1 MKEHN
6 VALGYLQAF
15 VIVLVLAYHSIL
27 AYMVYAPNHSA
38 TFTTQPYIWAVFPI
52 IDSQRWLGFNLF
64 TEFNNQ
70 FFMALLFFISGLF
83 VWPSLTQKGNR
94 KFLLDRNLRLGLPF
108 AIVVIFLIPLA
119 YYPSYRITGADP
131 SFSAFWQQWLS
142 LDYWPSGPG
151 WFLSLLLLFNFLV
164 VMLRKFVPG
173 WGDALGQRF
182 SWIFRCPLLFFCVLV
197 AISAIT
203 YFPMLFSFGYY
214 HWFAF
219 GPFQV
224 QTSRVL
230 LYAIYFIA
238 GLGVGAYG
246 INQCLLARNGR
257 LVRRWPIWFIAALIF
272 YVFDIIAAAALKSG
286 TLPLSSNWQVL
297 YGLTFILSCAASV
310 LFFLSLFLRF
320 VNKRRSVFDS
330 LHDNAYGM
338 YLIHYVFV
346 IWLQYALL
354 DTTFAAIEKG
364 AIVFAG
370 TLALSWIITAAIRRI
385 PAVGRVISPSASNV
399 SV

>member
-15 VIVLVLAYHSIL
+15 VILLVLAYHSVL
-27 AYMVYAPNHSA
+27 AYMVSSPSPSA
-38 TFTTQPYIWAVFPI
+38 IFSSQPYIWAALPI

-64 TEFNNQ
+64 TEFNAQ
-70 FFMALLFFISGLF
+70 FFMPLLFFISGLF
-83 VWPSLTQKGNR
+83 VWPSLTRKGDS
-94 KFLLDRNLRLGLPF
+94 KFLRDRSLRLGLPF

-119 YYPSYRITGADP
+119 YYPAYRITGADP
-131 SFSAFWQQWLS
+131 SFFAFLQQWIS
-142 LDYWPSGPG
+142 LDYWPNGPF
-151 WFLSLLLLFNFLV
+151 WFLSLLLLLDFIV
-164 VMLRKFVPG
+164 VMLRKFAPG
-173 WGDALGQRF
+173 WGDALGKRF
-182 SWIFRCPLLFFCVLV
+182 SWSFRRPLLFFCLLV
-197 AISAIT
+197 AVSAIV
-203 YFPMLFSFGYY
+203 YFPLLLGFGYH
-214 HWFAF
+214 HWTGF

-246 INQCLLARNGR
+246 INKSLLARDGL
-257 LVRRWPIWFIAALIF
+257 LVKRWPVWFVAALIF
-272 YVFDIIAAAALKSG
+272 YLFDIIAFGKFYAL
-286 TLPLSSNWQVL
+286 PPSSTWQAL
-297 YGLTFILSCAASV
+297 YGLAFILSCAASG

-320 VNKRRSVFDS
+320 VNKRRRVFDS
-330 LHDNAYGM
+330 LRDNAYGM

-354 DTTFAAIEKG
+354 DTTFTAIEKG
-364 AIVFAG
+364 ALVFSGAL
-370 TLALSWIITAAIRRI
+370 TLSWIITATMRRI
-385 PAVGRVISPSASNV
+385 PAVDRVISPGASKA

>member
-1 MKEHN
+1 MMKEHN

-15 VIVLVLAYHSIL
+15 VILLVLAYHSVL
-27 AYMVYAPNHSA
+27 AYMVSSPSPSA
-38 TFTTQPYIWAVFPI
+38 TLAAKPYIWAALPI

-64 TEFNNQ
+64 TEFNAQ
-70 FFMALLFFISGLF
+70 FFMPLLFFISGLF
-83 VWPSLTQKGNR
+83 VWPSLTRKGNL
-94 KFLLDRNLRLGLPF
+94 KFLRDRSLRLGLPF

-131 SFSAFWQQWLS
+131 SFFAFWQQWIS
-142 LDYWPSGPG
+142 LDYWPSGPF
-151 WFLSLLLLFNFLV
+151 WFLYLLLLFDVIV
-164 VMLRKFVPG
+164 VILRKLASG
-173 WGDALGQRF
+173 WGDALGKRF
-182 SWIFRCPLLFFCVLV
+182 SWSFQRPVLFFCVLV
-197 AISAIT
+197 AVSAIV
-203 YFPMLFSFGYY
+203 YFPLLLGFGYH
-214 HWFAF
+214 HWASF

-246 INQCLLARNGR
+246 INKSLLARDGL
-257 LVRRWPIWFIAALIF
+257 LVRRWPLWFVAALVF
-272 YVFDIIAAAALKSG
+272 YVFDIIAFGKFYAL
-286 TLPLSSNWQVL
+286 PPSSTWQAL
-297 YGLTFILSCAASV
+297 YGLAFILSCAASG

-320 VNKRRSVFDS
+320 VNKRRKVFDS
-330 LHDNAYGM
+330 LHNNAYGM

-364 AIVFAG
+364 ALVFSGA
-370 TLALSWIITAAIRRI
+370 LVLSWIITAAMRRI
-385 PAVGRVISPSASNV
+385 PAVNRVISPGAGKASV
-399 SV
+399 